1 MPRFGNLS
9 AEELE
14 QIKRFIEETDID
26 RSMTR
31 CARLSRRIG
40 SNHVLTHFCLLGL
53 KGRGA
58 AR

>member
-1 MPRFGNLS
+1 MHHRALVAGGVEGDVEFLGES
-9 AEELE
+9 
-14 QIKRFIEETDID
+14 
-26 RSMTR
+26 RSDE
-31 CARLSRRIG
+31 SNDKSS